1 MQIKSNQVNNQ
12 HSQVGG
18 QNFAR
23 MNVKEKVCLIPISG
37 IEVYIV
43 STAYQTTML
52 QYNLLRGQK
61 VRQVRSLSQ
70 LTWLLAQ

>member
-1 MQIKSNQVNNQ
+1 MYIKSNQVNNQ

-61 VRQVRSLSQ
+61 VWQLRSLSQ